1 MTSVL
6 QGFPRFHAGLKAVP
20 SGALHGTWTLNASRH
35 QGLLIVCLVM
45 LGAISLLIGPM
56 CNALDD
62 TLKEF
67 SDSLPASLMA
77 IVGTDDLS
85 TPEGWYQAQ
94 TFSLVVPIIAILL
107 TTVVGARAL
116 AGEEDGGTM
125 GLLPANPISRQR
137 VVLENVLTM
146 VVFAVIFGVVT
157 FLSSWLGAAIGGFEI
172 DLAHIAA
179 ASLMARLLGL
189 CFGGLSLLLG
199 ALTGRVA
206 VSNYGTAGAAFL
218 SFVVASYFPL
228 NDSLG
233 GVAKLSPWY
242 AYVSSPALL
251 EGIDWADAGVLTAM
265 FVVRAGAALPAFARR
280 DLR

>member
-1 MTSVL
+1 VTSVL

-56 CNALDD
+56 YNALDD

-67 SDSLPASLMA
+67 SDSLPESLMA

-179 ASLMARLLGL
+179 ASLMARLLG
-189 CFGGLSLLLG
+189 